1 MDEITPLGVKSK
13 PDLADPDPLLRFF
26 MKKATMLAIGAHPD
40 DIEFG
45 CGGTLIKYGKKGHRL
60 FLMILTEGGLG
71 APKSKRAKEQMNSK
85 TILGV
90 EDIYWGGYEDTHL
103 VIDIELIDRIEE
115 VIAKVKPDFIFC
127 HFPDDTHQDHRH
139 LAQAVKSATRY
150 IRNVLFFEG
159 PTTQNFNPQVFV
171 DIADTLDQKIEA
183 LKAHRSQVM
192 KTNIEDLSI
201 VEVARSSANFRGIQG
216 RVKYAEA
223 FHSLRLFINI

>member
-1 MDEITPLGVKSK
+1 MG
-13 PDLADPDPLLRFF
+13 
-26 MKKATMLAIGAHPD
+26 KANILAIGAHPD

-45 CGGTLIKYGKKGHRL
+45 CGGALIKYTQKGHRL
-60 FLMILTEGGLG
+60 FLLVMTGGGLG
-71 APKSKRAKEQMNSK
+71 GSSAVRRQEQADSGK
-85 TILGV
+85 ILGA
-90 EDIYWGGYEDTHL
+90 EKIFWGDYEDTHL
-103 VIDIELIDRIEE
+103 IVDAGLIAKIEA
-115 VIAKVKPDFIFC
+115 VIAKVRPNFIFC

-139 LAQAVKSATRY
+139 LAQAIMSATRY

-171 DIADTLDQKIEA
+171 DISDTLDKKVAA
-183 LKAHRSQVM
+183 LQAHRSQVM

-216 RVKYAEA
+216 RVKFAEA